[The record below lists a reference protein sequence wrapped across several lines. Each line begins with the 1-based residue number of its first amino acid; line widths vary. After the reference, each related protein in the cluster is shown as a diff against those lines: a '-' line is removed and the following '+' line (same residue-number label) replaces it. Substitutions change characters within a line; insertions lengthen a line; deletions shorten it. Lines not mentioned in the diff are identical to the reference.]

1 MAGRALVA
9 GDGLEPR
16 SLTLLRGGGDGAS
29 QGGERWLGVWR
40 TRLTLQFG
48 HRRTADR
55 GGGGP
60 RDRLW
65 RAIGIAAGS

>member
-1 MAGRALVA
+1 MTWDRAEA
-9 GDGLEPR
+9 R
-16 SLTLLRGGGDGAS
+16 SMTLLRGGGDSAC
-29 QGGERWLGVWR
+29 QGGEPRVDGYR
-40 TRLTLQFG
+40 TGLTLQFG